1 MRLSGSVKLRCAL
14 PSGSVFVGVL
24 PLFLPPSATRRS
36 SASARALRSTSAA
49 AFFGLQRGLGL
60 AYLLKPL
67 LLVGH
72 PIGHLV
78 AALVA
83 VELVL
88 LRIGGL
94 GGLEPAIDLRF
105 KLRFPLL
112 HPIVAHRL
120 VLGRVRL
127 DTGAVERHVP
137 ED

>member
-24 PLFLPPSATRRS
+24 PHFLPPSATRRS
-36 SASARALRSTSAA
+36 SASARALARHLGCGLG
-49 AFFGLQRGLGL
+49 FGLQRGLGL

-72 PIGHLV
+72 PIRHLV

-94 GGLEPAIDLRF
+94 GGLEP
-105 KLRFPLL
+105 
-112 HPIVAHRL
+112 
-120 VLGRVRL
+120 
-127 DTGAVERHVP
+127 
-137 ED
+137 